1 MAPPASMSSAAS
13 APTPWGPQE
22 RLRAIAAARRH
33 VLQDDANAGAD
44 TAGWIERSWRRC
56 LALGLDP
63 RRSVEFDCV
72 SPAQMRRIQ
81 DANHEL
87 LDTAAPLL
95 EQLGRAIANTR
106 FFALLT
112 DTQGVVLA
120 SSGQIDR
127 SDVRAERITRI
138 GADLSERAIGT
149 SAIGAALGELQPVWL
164 HRGEHFF
171 EGNAA
176 YSCAGAP
183 IMGPD
188 GRCVG
193 MVDVTGI
200 DTHERPE
207 LRHLVLQ
214 TARRMESALVL
225 QRPHALLLRLAWP
238 GSAIGADADALVAL
252 DAEGCVVAAND
263 AARQMLPLLQ
273 SASEVTLA
281 IDDVLGVAV
290 QVLFDAAARRRGTF
304 EVPLWSG
311 LCVQVLALGMH
322 QAPAGQRRASDLT
335 AAPLKVVESDLIR
348 KAIEQAR
355 GNVAQAAQALGIS
368 RATLYRKLG
377 RRPGGEP

>member
-1 MAPPASMSSAAS
+1 MAHFAPAHPASALPPAG
-13 APTPWGPQE
+13 TEE

-33 VLQDDANAGAD
+33 VMQGGAD
-44 TAGWIERSWRRC
+44 VPLPVESWIERSWRRC
-56 LALGLDP
+56 LGMGLDP
-63 RRSVEFDCV
+63 RRNIEFDCV
-72 SPAQMRRIQ
+72 SPTQMRRVQ
-81 DANHEL
+81 EANHDL

-112 DTQGVVLA
+112 DAQGVVLA
-120 SSGQIDR
+120 SSGHIDP
-127 SDVRAERITRI
+127 SDLRAERITRV
-138 GADLSERAIGT
+138 GVDLSEPAIGT
-149 SAIGAALGELQPVWL
+149 SAISAALQERQPVWL

-183 IMGPD
+183 IFGPD
-188 GRCVG
+188 GNCVG

-238 GSAIGADADALVAL
+238 GSVIGADGDALVAL
-252 DAEGCVVAAND
+252 DSDGCVVAAND
-263 AARQMLPLLQ
+263 AARQMLPMLLG
-273 SASEVTLA
+273 AAAGRLP
-281 IDDVLGVAV
+281 IGDVLGVEV
-290 QVLFDAAARRRGTF
+290 QVLFDAAARRRSAF

-311 LCVQVLALGMH
+311 LCVQVLALCAS
-322 QAPAGQRRASDLT
+322 QAPADRRRASDL
-335 AAPLKVVESDLIR
+335 AAGAPLKAVESALIR
-348 KAIEQAR
+348 KAIDAAR

-377 RRPGGEP
+377 RRPGGEH